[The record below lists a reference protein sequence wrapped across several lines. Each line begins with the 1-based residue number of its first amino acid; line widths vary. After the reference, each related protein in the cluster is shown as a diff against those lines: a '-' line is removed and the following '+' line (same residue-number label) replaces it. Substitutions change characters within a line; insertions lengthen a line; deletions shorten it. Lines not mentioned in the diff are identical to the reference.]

1 MAAAAPDVVL
11 YVRTPEFVGGSAKEA
26 NGVAG
31 CLLKLFS
38 ALKQSH
44 RFIPTFTPIIFL
56 RASAECDVLPVGK

>member
-1 MAAAAPDVVL
+1 MAAAAPEVL
-11 YVRTPEFVGGSAKEA
+11 YVRKSEFVGGSAKEA

-31 CLLKLFS
+31 CQLKLFS

-44 RFIPTFTPIIFL
+44 RFVPFFIILL